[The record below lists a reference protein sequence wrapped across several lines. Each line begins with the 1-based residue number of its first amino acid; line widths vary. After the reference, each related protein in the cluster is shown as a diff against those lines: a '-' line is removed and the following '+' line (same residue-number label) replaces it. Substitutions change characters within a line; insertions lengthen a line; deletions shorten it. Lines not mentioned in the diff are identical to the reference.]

1 MVLRVKILFSTLLL
15 IVSLKLWA
23 LDEIFVSGFEPVPE
37 LFLDASPEIISL
49 GESTT
54 ITWSV
59 IDADSCVK
67 LGDWSGVAA
76 AGTGIY
82 NEAVMPASLP
92 AMYSMQCNNIYGN
105 SPIRTVIIEE
115 EVINPPTL
123 TFDANPSTLL
133 AGDSTVLTWTVNNA
147 NSCSASVLSGNVFDW
162 SGNVSS
168 SNGTY
173 SKMVTVF
180 VLPASLKLSCEN
192 NAGQVSKIVNLTES
206 TNVPPTLNFTING
219 SNSVVTIT
227 RGNPLHISWGTIGA
241 VNCVATSSPVIP
253 GWDGAML
260 TNGFQTISGLNESST
275 FSMTCSNPF
284 GSVTKTVIVQVH
296 ELPCELTSPP
306 PAGTFRYMGETVFEL
321 TLGSE
326 FGDFTTDYAS
336 YLQPTNSYTAL
347 EFYGPQGVASG
358 RLSFIPPSAQY
369 PEAIVT
375 SISVSACPGDFDPD
389 SVTGRCRVEFG
400 GFGTLRWS
408 TQPSA
413 NPLIYCILEP
423 NTSYFLNIIHAPQDD
438 LSSSSCPQA
447 NGCGVL
453 FNQSEN

>member
-1 MVLRVKILFSTLLL
+1 MVLRVKILVLTLLL
-15 IVSLKLWA
+15 LVSVKLLA
-23 LDEIFVSGFEPVPE
+23 QDEIFVSGFEPVPE
-37 LFLDASPEIISL
+37 LFLDASPEIISM

-67 LGDWSGVAA
+67 LGDWSGVAT

-82 NEAVMPASLP
+82 NEVVIPASLP
-92 AMYSMQCNNIYGN
+92 AIYSMQCNNIYGN

-115 EVINPPTL
+115 EAVNPPTL

-147 NSCSASVLSGNVFDW
+147 NSCSASVLSGNVIGW

-168 SNGTY
+168 SNGTH
-173 SKMVTVF
+173 SRVVTVN
-180 VLPASLKLSCEN
+180 VLPSNLNLTCEN
-192 NAGQVSKIVNLTES
+192 NAGAVSNIVNLTES

-219 SNSVVTIT
+219 FNSVVIIT
-227 RGNPLHISWGTIGA
+227 LGDPLNIAWSTSGA
-241 VNCVATSSPVIP
+241 SSCVATSSPMVP
-253 GWDGAML
+253 GWNGARL

-284 GSVTKTVIVQVH
+284 GSVIKTVIVQVH

-306 PAGTFRYMGETVFEL
+306 PAGTFRYMGETVFEQ

-326 FGDFTTDYAS
+326 FGDFTNDYAS
-336 YLQPTNSYTAL
+336 YSQPNSSFSAL
-347 EFYGPQGVASG
+347 EFNAPSNTIDG
-358 RLSFIPPSAQY
+358 RVQFLEPSILHPDAW
-369 PEAIVT
+369 VT
-375 SISVSACPGDFDPD
+375 TAKISLCPGDFETNA
-389 SVTGRCRVEFG
+389 VTGNCQEEYFSNG
-400 GFGTLRWS
+400 AIHWT
-408 TQPSA
+408 TDQSA
-413 NPLIYCILEP
+413 SPAFYCILEP
-423 NTSYFLNIIHAPQDD
+423 NKKYFLNIIHAPSIDLGVDSCDD
-438 LSSSSCPQA
+438 L

-453 FNQSEN
+453 FNQAE